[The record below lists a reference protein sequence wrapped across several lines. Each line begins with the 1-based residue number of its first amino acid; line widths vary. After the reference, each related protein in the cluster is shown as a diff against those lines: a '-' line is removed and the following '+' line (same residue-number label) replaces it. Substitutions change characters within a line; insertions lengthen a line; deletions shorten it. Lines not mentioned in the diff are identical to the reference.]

1 MYVVR
6 ATEFFDYWKT
16 WTKASSKS
24 NISPTDWR
32 IWLPRAFYLN
42 WSDPPT
48 WQKSMLGPTIW
59 LPLAFFPEQERERVL
74 HVYNVLGDYVN
85 GNKSMGDVVTVLGGD
100 YVGRDKA
107 GRDIIQAGGSVT
119 IDQSQIS
126 ELKDII
132 AELRKVQD
140 KPELPDE
147 QKQELE
153 AEIQTIESQAK
164 SPKPKIQIIKDA
176 LSSAKGIVEQAS
188 GVAVAAAP
196 LIARIAS
203 WLSGVP

>member
-1 MYVVR
+1 
-6 ATEFFDYWKT
+6 
-16 WTKASSKS
+16 
-24 NISPTDWR
+24 
-32 IWLPRAFYLN
+32 
-42 WSDPPT
+42 
-48 WQKSMLGPTIW
+48 MLGPTIW